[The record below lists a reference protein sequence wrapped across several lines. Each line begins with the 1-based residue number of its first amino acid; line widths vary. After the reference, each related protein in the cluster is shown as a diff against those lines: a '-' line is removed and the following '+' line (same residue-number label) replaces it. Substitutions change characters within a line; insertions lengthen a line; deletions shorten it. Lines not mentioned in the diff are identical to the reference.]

1 MMAGTLQIVRQ
12 FGRDDSL
19 KVKSRKA
26 KFIEDYTVE
35 RELA

>member
-12 FGRDDSL
+12 FGMDYSL
-19 KVKSRKA
+19 KVGSRKA
-26 KFIEDYTVE
+26 KSNEDYTVE